1 MKKFINIM
9 LALALTIG
17 VATITVAQ
25 DTSKT
30 TTTTKKTTK
39 KAGKKGT
46 TTSTTSSTTSTV
58 KAKAK
63 GKKAKDADDEVSVSI
78 LFRNQPRAGSLLEG
92 RPPRLSFFDPELVGL
107 PIANVM
113 AWRR

>member
-17 VATITVAQ
+17 VAGITVAQ

-39 KAGKKGT
+39 TK
-46 TTSTTSSTTSTV
+46 
-58 KAKAK
+58 K
-63 GKKAKDADDEVSVSI
+63 GKKSTDATTK
-78 LFRNQPRAGSLLEG
+78 
-92 RPPRLSFFDPELVGL
+92 
-107 PIANVM
+107 
-113 AWRR
+113 

>member
-1 MKKFINIM
+1 MCACKHKDAAHGICHSAKKEGDLTQMKKFINIM

-39 KAGKKGT
+39 KSGKKGT
-46 TTSTTSSTTSTV
+46 TTSTTTSTT
-58 KAKAK
+58 KAKK
-63 GKKAKDADDEVSVSI
+63 GKKATDTTK
-78 LFRNQPRAGSLLEG
+78 
-92 RPPRLSFFDPELVGL
+92 
-107 PIANVM
+107 
-113 AWRR
+113 